1 MEKDSEGPAFP
12 WGTKGC
18 GWVWRRRNCCLQL
31 WIHQISEARS
41 TNTAIEVALVK
52 GSGSQNRKIYLQER
66 DLLGRGGVKSGGR
79 EMKDDKGGSE
89 QPRPPAVNNM
99 VQA

>member
-1 MEKDSEGPAFP
+1 M
-12 WGTKGC
+12 
-18 GWVWRRRNCCLQL
+18 
-31 WIHQISEARS
+31 
-41 TNTAIEVALVK
+41 K

-89 QPRPPAVNNM
+89 QPRPPAINNT